1 MVEKKEKKEKKIEQ
15 EWDIRKIFLAFV
27 IVAAVLFVGIWLKR
41 GYFARINS
49 KSVVKDAS
57 TEVPNLQKVVQSK
70 IDNIKGEAAK
80 INVEEVATSSPQVQ
94 KVINDLKSIQSY
106 PNDQVKTMCEKICNG
121 L

>member
-1 MVEKKEKKEKKIEQ
+1 MIERKEKKEKKVEQ
-15 EWDIRKIFLAFV
+15 EWDVKKIFFTFAIIVV
-27 IVAAVLFVGIWLKR
+27 ILFVGIWLKR
-41 GYFARINS
+41 GYFAQINS

-57 TEVPNLQKVVQSK
+57 IEVPNLQKVVQSK

-106 PNDQVKTMCEKICNG
+106 PNDQAKTMCEKICNG